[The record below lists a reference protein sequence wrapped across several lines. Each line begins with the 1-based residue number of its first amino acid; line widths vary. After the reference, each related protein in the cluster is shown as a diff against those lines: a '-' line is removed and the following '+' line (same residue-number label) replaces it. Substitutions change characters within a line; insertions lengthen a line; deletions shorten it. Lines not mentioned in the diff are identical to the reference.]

1 MDKPDVFMPL
11 YIGDYLAGTS
21 RLTTEL
27 HGAYLLLIM
36 DYWMNGP
43 LPDDDAL
50 LASITKMTP
59 DAWSNARA
67 KLKHYFSIES
77 GCWKQKRIEEEL
89 AAATEKKRKSRDKA
103 KKAAAA
109 RWNDAPSNAPSN
121 ASAQLE
127 ECPSPSPS
135 PSESI
140 KDKTHVPPEGGTDDY
155 PPEFERAWKDK
166 PRREGGNSKKA
177 AYKQWKARLR
187 AGATVEDL
195 TDGMERYRKFC
206 EAKKIIGTDKV
217 KMMATFWGP
226 DEHYLED
233 YATSQSNGY
242 DPTARDKSNDDEQLA
257 FQRELIRMT
266 RQ

>member
-43 LPDDDAL
+43 LPDDDGL

-59 DAWSNARA
+59 DAWGIARA
-67 KLKHYFSIES
+67 KLEHYFSIES

-109 RWNDAPSNAPSN
+109 RWNDASSNAPSS
-121 ASAQLE
+121 ASAKLE

-135 PSESI
+135 PS
-140 KDKTHVPPEGGTDDY
+140 DNKTPLPPKGGEVPFQDIVDLYHEHLPMLPRVVNISE
-155 PPEFERAWKDK
+155 PRKRAM
-166 PRREGGNSKKA
+166 
-177 AYKQWKARLR
+177 KARWSETVNIPSGTEVIHMKCNSLDFWQRYFRRASAQGFLTGEVKEWAADFDFLVKKNNFIKVIENKYLR
-187 AGATVEDL
+187 E
-195 TDGMERYRKFC
+195 
-206 EAKKIIGTDKV
+206 
-217 KMMATFWGP
+217 
-226 DEHYLED
+226 
-233 YATSQSNGY
+233 
-242 DPTARDKSNDDEQLA
+242 
-257 FQRELIRMT
+257 
-266 RQ
+266 

>member
-67 KLKHYFSIES
+67 KLKHYFSIEY

-109 RWNDAPSNAPSN
+109 RWNDAPSNTPSN

-135 PSESI
+135 PSPSESTKEKEYVAS
-140 KDKTHVPPEGGTDDY
+140 KDATTEY
-155 PPEFERAWKDK
+155 SPEFESAWKAYPK
-166 PRREGGNSKKA
+166 RHTSSNKKA
-177 AYKQWKARLR
+177 TYKQWKARLNN
-187 AGATVEDL
+187 GFTGEQMTEGVN
-195 TDGMERYRKFC
+195 RYYAFCKAEGQLGTKF
-206 EAKKIIGTDKV
+206 V
-217 KMMATFWGP
+217 KMPETFLGPNEHFMEEWRASKSEAPDSPFSDRPKKSDLEEMMA
-226 DEHYLED
+226 YCRRV
-233 YATSQSNGY
+233 Q
-242 DPTARDKSNDDEQLA
+242 
-257 FQRELIRMT
+257 
-266 RQ
+266 